1 MIRDILVIALL
12 CLTDG
17 CSRAPV
23 SDGLGRSSAGTSAVK
38 VAVAPPPPTSITN
51 RFGMTFRLVTIERKP
66 EQVASVGA
74 SGLAFPKESY
84 YLGQTRLT
92 EEQFSAFRKAAA
104 ERDRGKSREGKLYE
118 FPNAWQLAYNFGVE
132 LSALDPDY
140 EYRLPTREEWVFA
153 CMNGYDQ
160 DCPVAENI
168 YPYKHLKPN
177 KFGIEGFLSSDVE
190 CGNLPGLHFGAF
202 PTYPTMPQ
210 EVGCPCARYGFGN
223 PEGDDGFEDMVVAR
237 YVLTPRAKP

>member
-1 MIRDILVIALL
+1 MIRDMLSIALL
-12 CLTDG
+12 FLTFG
-17 CSRAPV
+17 CSRAPEG
-23 SDGLGRSSAGTSAVK
+23 DGRGESAPNTSGVT
-38 VAVAPPPPTSITN
+38 VAPPPPTSITN

-66 EQVASVGA
+66 DGA
-74 SGLAFPKESY
+74 PDTGETGLAFPKESY
-84 YLGQTRLT
+84 YLGRTRVT
-92 EEQFSAFRKAAA
+92 EEQFAAFLKAAA
-104 ERDRGKSREGKLYE
+104 ERDRGSSREGKLYE
-118 FPNAWQLAYNFGVE
+118 FPNAWQLAHNFGVE
-132 LSALDPDY
+132 LSAIDPDY

-168 YPYKHLKPN
+168 YPYKNLKPN

-210 EVGCPCARYGFGN
+210 KFGCPCERYGFGN
-223 PEGDDGFEDMVVAR
+223 PEGDDGFEDIVVAR
-237 YVLTPRAKP
+237 YVLSTRAKL

>member
-1 MIRDILVIALL
+1 MNRKKLLIALL
-12 CLTDG
+12 CLTFG
-17 CSRAPV
+17 CSRGPV
-23 SDGLGRSSAGTSAVK
+23 GDGRGSSASGTDAAK
-38 VAVAPPPPTSITN
+38 VAVVPAPPAAITN
-51 RFGMTFRLVTIERKP
+51 RVGMTFRLVTVGPKP
-66 EQVASVGA
+66 DHVEEVGKF
-74 SGLAFPKESY
+74 GVAFPKVSY

-92 EEQFSAFRKAAA
+92 QEQFAAFRKAAA
-104 ERDRGKSREGKLYE
+104 ERDRGSSREGKLYE
-118 FPNAWQLAYNFGVE
+118 FPSAWQLAYNFGVE

-177 KFGIEGFLSSDVE
+177 KFGIEGFLSADVE
-190 CGNLPGLHFGAF
+190 CGNLPGLHFGSF
-202 PTYPTMPQ
+202 PTYPSPQ
-210 EVGCPCARYGFGN
+210 PHVDCPCARYGFGN
-223 PEGDDGFEDMVVAR
+223 PEGDDSFEDGVVAR

>member
-1 MIRDILVIALL
+1 MNREFLPVALL
-12 CLTDG
+12 CLTFG

-23 SDGLGRSSAGTSAVK
+23 SDGRGTTTPNAGTAK
-38 VAVAPPPPTSITN
+38 VAVAPAPPSSITN
-51 RFGMTFRLVTIERKP
+51 RFGMTFRFVTVGPKP
-66 EQVASVGA
+66 DGVPDIGEA
-74 SGLAFPKESY
+74 GLAFPKGSY

-92 EEQFSAFRKAAA
+92 EEQFAAFRKAAV

-118 FPNAWQLAYNFGVE
+118 FPNAWQLAHNFGVE
-132 LSALDPDY
+132 LSAIDPDY

-153 CMNGYDQ
+153 CMNGHDQ

-168 YPYKHLKPN
+168 YPYKNLKPN

-237 YVLTPRAKP
+237 YVLAPRAKP